1 MTETDQ
7 DEQFLIDSKGIAF
20 PKLTYRQLALL
31 EPLGKRRTLNK
42 GEYLY
47 KTGHREFGMTVV
59 LTGAMEVIERCDGR
73 EHVIST
79 KEPVPAVYRHLQVQ
93 APNNICLSVH
103 PTRTE

>member
-42 GEYLY
+42 GE
-47 KTGHREFGMTVV
+47 
-59 LTGAMEVIERCDGR
+59 
-73 EHVIST
+73 
-79 KEPVPAVYRHLQVQ
+79 
-93 APNNICLSVH
+93 
-103 PTRTE
+103 